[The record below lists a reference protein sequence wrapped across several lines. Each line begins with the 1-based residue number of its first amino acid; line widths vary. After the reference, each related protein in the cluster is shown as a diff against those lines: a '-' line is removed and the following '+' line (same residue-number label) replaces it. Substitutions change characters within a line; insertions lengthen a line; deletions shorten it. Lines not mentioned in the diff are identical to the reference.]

1 MPTSIPDAPGYSPAL
16 PAPRSADAPPA
27 KRTPRTSTTARPLR
41 VALAVLVTIAGLAV
55 VAALIWQALATGGN
69 PDPLARESRGPAA
82 VLDIGILVFRE
93 GLESILVLAAITAT
107 RTERG
112 IAYRRPIA
120 AGVVV
125 AMAATV
131 VTWWIAIGI
140 LDDLTQRVN
149 ALYVQAATGLLA
161 VIVLVVVMN
170 WFLHKVY
177 WTGWIAMHTTRKKD
191 LLKQAAGELTS
202 RSKILW
208 GLALLGFSSFYR
220 EGFEVVLFLQSYR
233 LKLGNAPVMHGVAI
247 GALLTGIVAVL
258 TFVAHRRLPYKRM
271 LVVTGML
278 LAIVLLVMVGE
289 QAQEMQLAHWIT
301 TTPIHS
307 LEHAIP
313 AWMGLWLAV
322 FPTWET
328 LGAQLVAAA
337 LVFGSYAF
345 VRVRIARETRRER
358 VAGT

>member
-1 MPTSIPDAPGYSPAL
+1 
-16 PAPRSADAPPA
+16 
-27 KRTPRTSTTARPLR
+27 LR
-41 VALAVLVTIAGLAV
+41 VAVAVLVTIAGLAV

-69 PDPLARESRGPAA
+69 PDPLARETRGPAA

-345 VRVRIARETRRER
+345 VRVRIARETKRER
-358 VAGT
+358 LAAG